1 MSASVL
7 VTYATRYG
15 STEEVAQAIAA
26 SLRRTGLEVDVRPA
40 RKVSTLEG
48 YSAVLL
54 GAPLYMFRWHKDAL
68 RFLRRRREAL
78 EALPVAVFALG
89 PIHDEEMEWVDVRT
103 QLDKALAKFP
113 WFAPSNI
120 RIFGGKFDPGRL
132 RLPHSLLP
140 PMRRMPA
147 SDIRDWAA
155 IDAWAAA
162 VASTLK

>member
-89 PIHDEEMEWVDVRT
+89 PIHDEEKEWVDVRT

-120 RIFGGKFDPGRL
+120 GIFGGKFDPGRL